1 MHVGVSSSTPL
12 NGSMTWSA
20 CFEACRYAN
29 SSIIPKKVHPVLHK
43 KNHRQ
48 DFWCVLAS
56 IDASGSCTK
65 MGDYGTGMAYENG
78 TQTFYK
84 TCCMCVQFF
93 KKVIFIKFL
102 KLSLFS

>member
-29 SSIIPKKVHPVLHK
+29 SSTIPKKVHPVLHI

-56 IDASGSCTK
+56 IDASGLCTK
-65 MGDYGTGMAYENG
+65 MELGWPMKMKHKHFTKPAV
-78 TQTFYK
+78 
-84 TCCMCVQFF
+84 CVCNSL
-93 KKVIFIKFL
+93 KKLYF
-102 KLSLFS
+102 